1 MSTWEDTKHHLAFR
15 DIKLNTTGSYCSHP
29 LQRRWPRRQTMT
41 SVDKDVHKLCL
52 SNCCSEC
59 NAHWKMTWE
68 FLKMFNRGRPLAWQL
83 RCEGLGSIPGRV
95 PPSADPGRQQ
105 SQVWLPHGQPQTA
118 FLASGTGPPVPQVWR
133 HFNNERADG
142 STSLCSSPKLCKML
156 HLAVT

>member
-105 SQVWLPHGQPQTA
+105 SQVWLPHGQPRPHSWLQARAHQSHRFGGISTMNEQMNLPLCA
-118 FLASGTGPPVPQVWR
+118 HPPNYVKCYTW
-133 HFNNERADG
+133 
-142 STSLCSSPKLCKML
+142 L
-156 HLAVT
+156 